1 MFATEHVRNRT
12 CSVPERF
19 AIEHVR
25 SPNGWLPNDRK
36 EIPSD
41 ITAASLLEQYFSS
54 MNYNITFSLVGLAGY
69 KLKVGVNNKEN
80 YANLMSANMW
90 PDKVGNVGIPV
101 IKPSYIPDAFGI
113 VVRFAD
119 EQYDDEFVKSEIER
133 NFQSAENI
141 RKINYAFQRRNNDY
155 RFNVKDLREYN
166 SALQRGRFSIGNNL
180 CSITPFKT
188 GNRMTFCPKCWCLSH
203 FQDKCQANA
212 RCRLCLEELVS
223 GQTRSCSS
231 GSNCAQCNEDHHSP
245 DGRCEKIKEYH
256 AELKQEVNKA
266 LADGRLYRIEP
277 FESPNAAFQYQQNQF
292 PPLQPAVNS
301 HPAPWF
307 QPAGSSTVPIPAI
320 GITTNNSASDLSK
333 TLLSINENLVAM
345 RNSSNRIVYKY
356 KNDYLMFARGE
367 TSTIYFYLIHFFD
380 RYPQKS
386 INQ

>member
-1 MFATEHVRNRT
+1 
-12 CSVPERF
+12 
-19 AIEHVR
+19 
-25 SPNGWLPNDRK
+25 RK

-41 ITAASLLEQYFSS
+41 ITAANLLEQYFSS

-141 RKINYAFQRRNNDY
+141 RKINSAFQRRNNDY

-188 GNRMTFCPKCWCLSH
+188 ENRMTICPKCWCLRH

-223 GQTRSCSS
+223 R
-231 GSNCAQCNEDHHSP
+231 
-245 DGRCEKIKEYH
+245 
-256 AELKQEVNKA
+256 
-266 LADGRLYRIEP
+266 
-277 FESPNAAFQYQQNQF
+277 SPNA
-292 PPLQPAVNS
+292 
-301 HPAPWF
+301 
-307 QPAGSSTVPIPAI
+307 
-320 GITTNNSASDLSK
+320 
-333 TLLSINENLVAM
+333 LLPN
-345 RNSSNRIVYKY
+345 
-356 KNDYLMFARGE
+356 MFAHRKVRNR
-367 TSTIYFYLIHFFD
+367 TSSLTERFAIEHL
-380 RYPQKS
+380 RSPKGSQP
-386 INQ
+386 N